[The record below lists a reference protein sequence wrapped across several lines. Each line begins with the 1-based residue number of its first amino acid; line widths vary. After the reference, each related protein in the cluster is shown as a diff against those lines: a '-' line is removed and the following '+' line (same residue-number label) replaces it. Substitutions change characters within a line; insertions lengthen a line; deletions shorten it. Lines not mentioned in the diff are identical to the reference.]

1 MKKLISIGLSLGV
14 LLMSSCE
21 DFFDIND
28 DPNNPTEASV
38 DLLLTNTELAVVNS
52 LGMSTSGLS
61 AILSVYMHQT
71 TRRQGFDAY
80 NVLGSDYP
88 ITQAWSQFYSIA
100 LEDIREM
107 KKIGEEEEAWEYVGI
122 AQILEAYAYSQM
134 VDVWGDIPF
143 TQSNTSPET
152 YTPQIND
159 DAEIYPQ
166 IFTMLDEGITNLE
179 KESTL
184 SPGSDD
190 LIYGGDLDSWRKFA
204 KTVKLK
210 LYNQLRLVQDVS
222 SEVNAL
228 LAEDDLISDQEE
240 DFELAYGQ
248 SQSPDNRN
256 PGFIADNLGTRIYY
270 ISVWFYETLTGQNP
284 ALLNGISDP
293 RVPYYWYNQLS
304 ESASPQS
311 PAEYRDGAFLSIYF
325 GSTGPNQAGLQ
336 DQSQTILGMY
346 PVGGRFDDGGAIAP
360 TQTDAPGDVPQRIL
374 TYYAR
379 LYIEAELALA
389 GVTSGDARALLES
402 AMQASFDKVNEVVA
416 NYDAKEQDAPEEISD
431 EDIEAYINSVLARYD
446 AGDNNTKLEII
457 MAEKWIASFG
467 YSVDAYTDYR
477 RTGYPQLYDPD
488 TDNLS
493 FTNASKDF
501 PTVLPYSATE
511 VELNPNVQQQNPTAT
526 KVFWDAN

>member
-1 MKKLISIGLSLGV
+1 MKKILSIFLSAGM
-14 LLMSSCE
+14 LLTSGCN

-38 DLLLTNTELAVVNS
+38 NLLLTNTEITLVNS

-61 AILSVYMHQT
+61 AILSVYMHQM

-80 NVLGSDYP
+80 NVQGTDFP
-88 ITQAWSQFYSIA
+88 ITQSWSQFYSIA

-107 KKIGEEEEAWEYVGI
+107 KNIGTEQEAWHYVGI
-122 AQILEAYAYSQM
+122 AQILEAYSYSQM
-134 VDVWGDIPF
+134 VDVWGDVPF
-143 TQSNTSPET
+143 QQSNTAPET
-152 YTPQIND
+152 YTPSPD
-159 DAEIYPQ
+159 EDSSIYPEVLA
-166 IFTMLDEGITNLE
+166 MLDEGIANVE
-179 KESTL
+179 KTSTL
-184 SPGSDD
+184 TPGSDD
-190 LIYGGDLDSWRKFA
+190 LIYGGNMASWRKFA

-222 SEVNAL
+222 GEVNAL
-228 LAEDDLISDQEE
+228 LAEGDLIGDQGE

-270 ISVWFYETLTGQNP
+270 ISVWFYETLTGKNP
-284 ALLNGISDP
+284 AILDGIIDP

-304 ESASPQS
+304 ETGTPQS

-346 PVGGRFDDGGAIAP
+346 PVGGRFDDGGAISP
-360 TQTDAPGDVPQRIL
+360 TQTQAPGDVPQRIL

-379 LYIEAELALA
+379 LYIEAELAQT
-389 GVTSGDARALLES
+389 GVTSGDPRALLEN
-402 AMQASFDKVNEVVA
+402 AIGASFAKVNEVVA
-416 NYDAKEQDAPEEISD
+416 NYDAKGQAAPSEISD
-431 EDIEAYINSVLARYD
+431 EDIDAYIAVVLSRYD
-446 AGDNNTKLEII
+446 AGDNNKKLEII
-457 MAEKWIASFG
+457 MTQKWIASFVF
-467 YSVDAYTDYR
+467 SVDAYTDYR

-493 FTNASKDF
+493 YTNSSRSF

-511 VELNPNVQQQNPTAT
+511 VDLNPNIQQQNPTEV

>member
-1 MKKLISIGLSLGV
+1 MNKLLTICLHAGLF
-14 LLMSSCE
+14 LMGGCQE
-21 DFFDIND
+21 FFDIND

-38 DLLLTNTELAVVNS
+38 DLLLTNTELTLVNS

-61 AILSVYMHQT
+61 AILSVYMHQV

-80 NVLGSDYP
+80 NVLGTDFP
-88 ITQAWSQFYSIA
+88 ITQSWSQFYSIA
-100 LEDIREM
+100 LEDIREI
-107 KKIGEEEEAWEYVGI
+107 KKIGTEQEAWHYVGI
-122 AQILEAYAYSQM
+122 AQLMEAYAYSQM

-143 TQSNTSPET
+143 LEANTSPDT
-152 YTPQIND
+152 FTPGVDD
-159 DAEIYPQ
+159 DAGIYPQ
-166 IFTMLDEGITNLE
+166 LFSMLDEGIANLE
-179 KESTL
+179 KSSSL

-190 LIYGGDLDSWRKFA
+190 LIYGGNVNNWRKFA

-210 LYNQLRLVQDVS
+210 LYNQLRLVEDVTT
-222 SEVNAL
+222 EVNAL
-228 LAEDDLISDQEE
+228 ISEGDLISDSSE

-270 ISVWFYETLTGQNP
+270 VSVWFYETLTGQNEEI
-284 ALLNGISDP
+284 LNGITDP

-304 ESASPQS
+304 ESGTPQS

-374 TYYAR
+374 THYAR
-379 LYIEAELALA
+379 LYIEAELAIA
-389 GVTSGDARALLES
+389 GVTNGDARALLES
-402 AMQASFDKVNEVVA
+402 AMRASFAKVNEVVA
-416 NYDAKEQDAPEEISD
+416 DYDAKTQDTPPEISD
-431 EDIEAYINSVLARYD
+431 EDIDTYITTVLSRYD
-446 AGDNNTKLEII
+446 AGDNDKKLEII
-457 MAEKWIASFG
+457 MTQKWIASFG
-467 YSVDAYTDYR
+467 FAVDAYTDYR
-477 RTGYPQLYDPD
+477 RTGYPLLYDPN

-493 FTNASKDF
+493 FTNASKNF
-501 PTVLPYSATE
+501 PTILPYSANE
-511 VELNPNVQQQNPTAT
+511 VELNPNVQQQNPTQT